1 MKLFFLVLFWLNGLI
16 QPMTNAQVL
25 CYKEK
30 YLQVIMLVGMLSE
43 LGYCAE
49 VLGLEMFNIL
59 DRLNELGGI
68 IDLFFFLITL
78 VLYKDM
84 FWIR

>member
-1 MKLFFLVLFWLNGLI
+1 
-16 QPMTNAQVL
+16 
-25 CYKEK
+25 
-30 YLQVIMLVGMLSE
+30 MLVGMLSE